1 MGNNKHNN
9 QMNLKAKI
17 EVWKAK
23 YSFFICVNCLDSK
36 RLDKIVR
43 IEISSDNR
51 MLRTWL
57 CEKCFKRL
65 FKYDNW
71 K

>member
-1 MGNNKHNN
+1 
-9 QMNLKAKI
+9 MNLETKI
-17 EVWKAK
+17 EVLKTK
-23 YSFFICVNCLDSK
+23 HSFFICVNCLDSEK
-36 RLDKIVR
+36 LDKIVR
-43 IEISSDNR
+43 IKIDNDNR

-57 CEKCFKRL
+57 CEKCFKKL

>member
-1 MGNNKHNN
+1 MS
-9 QMNLKAKI
+9 LETKI
-17 EVWKAK
+17 EVLKTK
-23 YSFFICVNCLDSK
+23 YSFFICVNCLDSE

-43 IEISSDNR
+43 IKIDNDNR

-57 CEKCFKRL
+57 CEKCFKKL